1 MKVILKRT
9 LWFGLAVLLLDLA
22 LEAITFEMPFSREW
36 GVWKEGLVAHILIVV
51 MVSICALAGGFIG
64 FYLFPKARILK
75 VRQLFWVGAA
85 FVAVVFVV
93 DNLLAAGGLTCLLLG
108 LTVFAFIVVQSVGRW
123 VAGRDA

>member
-1 MKVILKRT
+1 MKIILKRT
-9 LWFGLAVLLLDLA
+9 LWFALAVLLLDLA

-36 GVWKEGLVAHILIVV
+36 GVWKEPLVAHILIVV
-51 MVSICALAGGFIG
+51 MVSICALTGGFIG

-75 VRQLFWVGAA
+75 IKQLFWVGAA

-93 DNLLAAGGLTCLLLG
+93 ENILVASGLTYLLLG
-108 LTVFAFIVVQSVGRW
+108 LNVFALIVVQSVGRW